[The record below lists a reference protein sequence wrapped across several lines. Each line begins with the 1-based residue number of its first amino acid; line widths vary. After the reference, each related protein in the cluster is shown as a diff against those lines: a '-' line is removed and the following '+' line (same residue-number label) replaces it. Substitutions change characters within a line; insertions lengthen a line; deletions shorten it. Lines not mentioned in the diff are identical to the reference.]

1 MRRAAF
7 RFAVVNLGC
16 KVNRVEADGFE
27 RLLAGRGGAPSS
39 QAEADLIV
47 VNTCTVTGE
56 AEKKTRK
63 AVRHALSANEEAPVV
78 VTGCATEID
87 AASYEALGSRVTVVP
102 KAVMALYLEE
112 GAFPSRLP
120 AGGSPL
126 DTRAQRDDHTAEEGE
141 LAAPERP
148 APSTGNRAA
157 GLAAP
162 EGAEA
167 VLPADGRTR
176 IGIKVQDG
184 CNQFCTYCVIPYARG
199 RVRSRDKASVV
210 EEVRSLVKNGYQ
222 EVVLTGIH
230 LSSYG
235 IDFKETKEDL
245 LSLILA
251 VNEVEGLKRIRLG
264 SLEPRIITEEFVRTI
279 SGLEKICP
287 HFHLS
292 LQSGCDETLKRM
304 NRRYTSDE
312 YYEKCSL
319 LRKYF
324 DKPALT
330 TDVIV
335 GFPGETEEEFEK
347 SRIFVEKVSFYETH
361 IFKYSK
367 REGTKAASME
377 HQVPE
382 QIKTERSA
390 VMLELSKRKQREY
403 EENFIGKSVEVL
415 VEEEIIKDGR
425 RYQTGHTREYM
436 KVAIEGDKSLQNELL
451 SVKIENHLQII
462 H

>member
-1 MRRAAF
+1 MRRGAF

-63 AVRHALSANEEAPVV
+63 AVRHALAANEEAPVI

-87 AASYEALGSRVTVVP
+87 AAAYEALGSRVTVVP
-102 KAVMALYLEE
+102 KAGMALYLEE
-112 GAFPSRLP
+112 GAFPSRPP

-184 CNQFCTYCVIPYARG
+184 CDNACTYCIVHVARG
-199 RVRSRDKASVV
+199 RATSRNADEVAAEAVALARAGVR
-210 EEVRSLVKNGYQ
+210 EI
-222 EVVLTGIH
+222 VLTGI
-230 LSSYG
+230 
-235 IDFKETKEDL
+235 
-245 LSLILA
+245 
-251 VNEVEGLKRIRLG
+251 NLG
-264 SLEPRIITEEFVRTI
+264 SYDADGLDLADLCRRLLAETAELHAPGEPPCRFRIGSVEPMDVSMDLI
-279 SGLEKICP
+279 GLLAEARGRLCR
-287 HFHLS
+287 HLHLP
-292 LQSGCDETLKRM
+292 LQSGSSKVLQEMGRPYDAE
-304 NRRYTSDE
+304 E
-312 YYEKCSL
+312 YRQLADY
-319 LRKYF
+319 LRAMV
-324 DKPALT
+324 PEIALT
-330 TDVIV
+330 TDIIV
-335 GFPGETEEEFEK
+335 GFPGETEQDFEDTCALARHVGFAK
-347 SRIFVEKVSFYETH
+347 IHVFP
-361 IFKYSK
+361 YSQ
-367 REGTKAASME
+367 REGTPAAERPDQVPPGEKAARAARLR
-377 HQVPE
+377 
-382 QIKTERSA
+382 T
-390 VMLELSKRKQREY
+390 LTDEL
-403 EENFIGKSVEVL
+403 
-415 VEEEIIKDGR
+415 
-425 RYQTGHTREYM
+425 
-436 KVAIEGDKSLQNELL
+436 AA
-451 SVKIENHLQII
+451 
-462 H
+462 